1 MSSADVRDIGQERV
15 RRLDE
20 VRAAVD
26 RKGGGGHDGG
36 MPPDQL
42 AARVGKLEDKVDK
55 IIVELAELKGKISN
69 LPTTFQVIT
78 WVASLNLALALGV
91 SALVF
96 AIARAMR

>member
-1 MSSADVRDIGQERV
+1 M

-69 LPTTFQVIT
+69 LPTTFQVIAR
-78 WVASLNLALALGV
+78 VASLNLALALGV